1 MLVINALRSNELE
14 LKYNKAI
21 QTSNLVEVIQVF
33 DIIRKILIIVLLCIL
48 YIEWMVLVSRIE
60 EYLISEL
67 VL

>member
-48 YIEWMVLVSRIE
+48 YIEWMVLVSRTE